1 MRILFIRHGDPDY
14 INDTLTKKGHR
25 EAKLLAERAADL
37 NLGSCYVSPL
47 GRAKDTAQYCLD
59 KVGKTAQTVEWLRE
73 FPARIDLNQAVHL
86 QKAYPTAEK
95 ENGRYVPRIVWDIVP
110 SYWMEHGECMDRDAW
125 RKSDLCQNSD
135 AVEVYDR
142 VTLEFDRFLAEHGY
156 VREGGDRDVF
166 LPFWDYVRVVVASV
180 EYVAFFG
187 MAVFCVCSDIG
198 DGNSDRRTREGNRL
212 FSGVEAG
219 RCFSS
224 LCGKRT
230 GFRCRQVL

>member
-95 ENGRYVPRIVWDIVP
+95 ENGRMCRESCGISFRRIGWNMENVWTG
-110 SYWMEHGECMDRDAW
+110 MRGENPIYAKIQMRW
-125 RKSDLCQNSD
+125 K
-135 AVEVYDR
+135 Y
-142 VTLEFDRFLAEHGY
+142 
-156 VREGGDRDVF
+156 
-166 LPFWDYVRVVVASV
+166 
-180 EYVAFFG
+180 
-187 MAVFCVCSDIG
+187 M
-198 DGNSDRRTREGNRL
+198 
-212 FSGVEAG
+212 
-219 RCFSS
+219 
-224 LCGKRT
+224 T
-230 GFRCRQVL
+230 G

>member
-110 SYWMEHGECMDRDAW
+110 SYWMEHGECMDRDP
-125 RKSDLCQNSD
+125 
-135 AVEVYDR
+135 
-142 VTLEFDRFLAEHGY
+142 
-156 VREGGDRDVF
+156 
-166 LPFWDYVRVVVASV
+166 LPP
-180 EYVAFFG
+180 
-187 MAVFCVCSDIG
+187 
-198 DGNSDRRTREGNRL
+198 
-212 FSGVEAG
+212 
-219 RCFSS
+219 
-224 LCGKRT
+224 
-230 GFRCRQVL
+230 GFVKYTAI

>member
-135 AVEVYDR
+135 AVEY
-142 VTLEFDRFLAEHGY
+142 
-156 VREGGDRDVF
+156 
-166 LPFWDYVRVVVASV
+166 
-180 EYVAFFG
+180 
-187 MAVFCVCSDIG
+187 M
-198 DGNSDRRTREGNRL
+198 
-212 FSGVEAG
+212 
-219 RCFSS
+219 
-224 LCGKRT
+224 T
-230 GFRCRQVL
+230 G

>member
-14 INDTLTKKGHR
+14 I
-25 EAKLLAERAADL
+25 KLLAERAADL

-142 VTLEFDRFLAEHGY
+142 VTLEFDRFLAERGERMH
-156 VREGGDRDVF
+156 GDRDVF

>member
-156 VREGGDRDVF
+156 VREGSS
-166 LPFWDYVRVVVASV
+166 YRVERECTETVTFFCHFGITCADFSV
-180 EYVAFFG
+180 
-187 MAVFCVCSDIG
+187 SD
-198 DGNSDRRTREGNRL
+198 
-212 FSGVEAG
+212 F
-219 RCFSS
+219 
-224 LCGKRT
+224 
-230 GFRCRQVL
+230 

>member
-95 ENGRYVPRIVWDIVP
+95 ENGRYVPR
-110 SYWMEHGECMDRDAW
+110 
-125 RKSDLCQNSD
+125 L
-135 AVEVYDR
+135 
-142 VTLEFDRFLAEHGY
+142 
-156 VREGGDRDVF
+156 
-166 LPFWDYVRVVVASV
+166 
-180 EYVAFFG
+180 
-187 MAVFCVCSDIG
+187 
-198 DGNSDRRTREGNRL
+198 
-212 FSGVEAG
+212 
-219 RCFSS
+219 S
-224 LCGKRT
+224 LIHI
-230 GFRCRQVL
+230 